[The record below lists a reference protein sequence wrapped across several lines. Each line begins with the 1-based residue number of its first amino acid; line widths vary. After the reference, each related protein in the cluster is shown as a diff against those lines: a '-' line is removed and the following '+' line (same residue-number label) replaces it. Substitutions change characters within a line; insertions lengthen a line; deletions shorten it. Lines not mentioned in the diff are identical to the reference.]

1 MDDRQASDT
10 LARNRWLAINAMR
23 FTGVAL
29 VLLGILIV
37 RGVIDLPAAVGYA
50 FIPIGLV
57 DMFLMPRLLARKWR
71 TPPE

>member
-1 MDDRQASDT
+1 MDDRQASDA
-10 LARNRWLAINAMR
+10 LARNRWLAINAVR
-23 FTGVAL
+23 FCGVAL

-50 FIPIGLV
+50 FLPVGLIDV
-57 DMFLMPRLLARKWR
+57 FLIPRLLARKWR